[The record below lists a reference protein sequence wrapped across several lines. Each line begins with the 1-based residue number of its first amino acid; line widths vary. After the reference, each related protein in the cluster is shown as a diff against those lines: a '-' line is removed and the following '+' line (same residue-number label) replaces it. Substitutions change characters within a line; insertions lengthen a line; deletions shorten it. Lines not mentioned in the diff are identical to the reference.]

1 MSLVPPDVGRSEVNT
16 SKARNKTRKKICE
29 ILRHNGN
36 RERDT
41 KLLRAVRAHEVLVG
55 LRQESPWNRR
65 EEPWRLKSWKR
76 RGRVSDA
83 ALKVDKRTPPRID
96 LAEKTAHGRSPCI
109 RYDWRSGEH
118 RTVIVITLSGFKDRS
133 AL

>member
-1 MSLVPPDVGRSEVNT
+1 VGRSEVNT

-55 LRQESPWNRR
+55 LRQESP
-65 EEPWRLKSWKR
+65 
-76 RGRVSDA
+76 
-83 ALKVDKRTPPRID
+83 
-96 LAEKTAHGRSPCI
+96 
-109 RYDWRSGEH
+109 
-118 RTVIVITLSGFKDRS
+118 
-133 AL
+133 